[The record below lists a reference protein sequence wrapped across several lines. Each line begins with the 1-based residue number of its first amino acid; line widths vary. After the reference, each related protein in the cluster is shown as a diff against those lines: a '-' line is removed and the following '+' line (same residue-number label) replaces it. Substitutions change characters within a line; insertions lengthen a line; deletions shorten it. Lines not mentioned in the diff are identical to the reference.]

1 MDQLSAM
8 RIFIRVVETGS
19 FTRAADGLTIP
30 KATVSNMIKNLENHL
45 HTKLINRSTRRV
57 SVTLDGALYYE
68 QALDIVSRLDELEH
82 SLNRSNASPT
92 GRLRLEMAGTF
103 AASLIVPAL
112 QEFYKSYP
120 DLQIDLGVSAG
131 EIDYVGDNI
140 DCAIL
145 VGMPENSSLVAR
157 RVGDLSFVTCAAPSY
172 IEKYGKPEHPDDIK
186 VGHRAV
192 GHFRTNS
199 QQLTPFRFT
208 RNGLSLDIDPDY
220 VLTVNDRRTFIQA
233 VVAGLGMGQTPLFTA
248 KQAILRGDLVQ
259 VLPEW
264 EREDVPI
271 FVVYPQN
278 RHLANK
284 VRVFVDWLVRLL
296 KVVKLNEL

>member
-8 RIFIRVVETGS
+8 RTFIRVVETGS
-19 FTRAADGLTIP
+19 FTRAADNLTMP

-45 HTKLINRSTRRV
+45 HTKLVNRSTRHV

-68 QALDIVSRLDELEH
+68 QALDIVSRLDELDH
-82 SLNRSNASPT
+82 SLNRSNASPA

-103 AASLIVPAL
+103 AAALIVPAL
-112 QEFYKSYP
+112 QEFYDAYP

-140 DCAIL
+140 DCAIV

-157 RVGDLSFVTCAAPSY
+157 RVGDLSFMTCAAPSY
-172 IEKYGKPEHPDDIK
+172 IQKYGHPKHPNDIK
-186 VGHRAV
+186 GGHRAV
-192 GHFRTNS
+192 GHFRANS

-208 RNGLSLDIDPDY
+208 RDGLSIDIEPEY
-220 VLTVNDRRTFIQA
+220 VLTVNDRRTFIEA
-233 VVAGLGMGQTPLFTA
+233 VVAGLGLGQTPLFTA
-248 KQAILRGDLVQ
+248 KQAILHGDLVQ

-264 EREDVPI
+264 EREGVPI

-284 VRVFVDWLVRLL
+284 VRVFVDWLVKLL
-296 KVVKLNEL
+296 KAVKLNDL